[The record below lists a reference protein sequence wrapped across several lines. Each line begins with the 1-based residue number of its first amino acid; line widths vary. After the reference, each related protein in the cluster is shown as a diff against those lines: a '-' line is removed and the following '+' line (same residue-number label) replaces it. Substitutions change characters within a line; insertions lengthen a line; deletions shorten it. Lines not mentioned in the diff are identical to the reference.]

1 MFKLLK
7 HCGKVL
13 LTGAVLAAEQ
23 VSRAVK
29 YVGGL
34 FTAAKKWAVGNLSNE
49 PAPLWEDVKRHLR
62 MSCFRELLFFV
73 GGFVCIFVFDD
84 ARGDLTWFRR
94 MITSVGDFFGN
105 VLTATADSIQKKV
118 IYFFTKPQE
127 ANEM

>member
-13 LTGAVLAAEQ
+13 LTGAVLVAEQ
-23 VSRAVK
+23 ISRAIQH
-29 YVGGL
+29 VGGL
-34 FTAAKKWAVGNLSNE
+34 FIAAQKWAVGNLSNE
-49 PAPLWEDVKRHLR
+49 PAPLWEDIKRQMK

-94 MITSVGDFFGN
+94 MITSVGDFFGD
-105 VLTATADSIQKKV
+105 VVTDTADSIQKKV
-118 IYFFTKPQE
+118 LSFFTRSRE
-127 ANEM
+127 VNEM